1 MRTSVIAA
9 PAPDLPATGQVVRVR
24 GRHWVVTDMRSSAL
38 PPDVKLISEDEGQ
51 TLVTL
56 SSVEEDALG
65 EELAVLWELEP
76 GRMVRDTATLPDL
89 SEGRT
94 DDPDTLAAFLDAI
107 RWGAI
112 TNADAELMQAPFRAG
127 IAIEDFQLDP
137 LVRALGMPRVNL
149 LVADD
154 VGLGKTIEAGLVVQ
168 EMLLRHRARRVMV
181 VCPAPLMTKWR
192 DEMASRFGLD
202 FKIVYSETA
211 RDVRRE
217 RGLNANPFKLYPLTI
232 VSLAWL
238 RGQRCQRLLSEILAG
253 DDAHL
258 PRPVD
263 LLIVDEAHHC
273 APPGQGQYAIDSQ
286 QTRAV
291 ARLARH
297 AEHRLFLS
305 ATPHNGYMESW
316 TALLQMLDP
325 QRFVRGVAPTTAA
338 LNQIMVRRMKSEL
351 TNEDGTRKYPD
362 RDVQEITVE
371 YADHDRAAHQL
382 LKDYTQARRTRLT
395 REQGKAAARAND
407 LVTLMLKKR
416 LCSSPFAFAVT
427 LERHLQT
434 LAGNDSLE
442 ADEAWIADAHSRLL
456 YDGYDDDATLDE
468 EEASAVD
475 VAIRAS
481 GGGHPSEQDL
491 LDTLHTWAGEHGQES
506 DAKTRAL
513 VEFLTGVCKNP
524 DGSWNDERVVV
535 FTEYRDTARWLADIL
550 DRYDLAD
557 DGRLEQLYG
566 GMDDKTRE
574 RITRDFQTPPH
585 LHPVRILLATD
596 TASEGIDLQDQ
607 CHRLVNYDIPFNP
620 NRLEQRA
627 GRIDRYGQKNVP
639 QVFHFVGSHWKDAA
653 PGSADADLDFLSR
666 VATKVQQMRDDL
678 GSVNPVIA
686 AAVERRM
693 LGTDDG
699 KFIVEKVE
707 PKAAAREALKVERD
721 LRAQVERLRR
731 ILRDSEADLHASPAD
746 VHRVLATGLRLG
758 VQLPL
763 EPVADE
769 RSGTTVYRVPALT
782 GAWSRTVSDLTDR
795 DYGQRAISFDS
806 KVAAGR
812 KDLVLAHLNHPLVA
826 MATRLLRA
834 EVWGQGSIA
843 RVASLVVDDLAV
855 TDQVLAVYSRLVLVG
870 QDGVRLHE
878 ELFPAGGLVRGTAFS
893 RLGVNDLARALNAAL
908 APGRTQQPADNHHL
922 TDIGRR
928 WNSLST
934 SLAAAVD
941 ARAKERQ
948 ASLEKSLAKRRD
960 DEKARV
966 NALLDAFERS
976 LREAIDQQTAD
987 YQPAFDMFEPDERDQ
1002 LRADQAAWKARL
1014 AAIPSERAAELAAID
1029 HRYESA
1035 QVLVFPAA
1043 VVHLVPARSHR

>member
-1 MRTSVIAA
+1 MRSAAIAGSV
-9 PAPDLPATGQVVRVR
+9 PDLPALGQVVRVR
-24 GRHWVVTDMRSSAL
+24 GRHWVVTDVRATAL
-38 PPDVKLISEDEGQ
+38 PPDVKLTTQNEGQ

-56 SSVEEDALG
+56 SSVEDDALG
-65 EELAVLWELEP
+65 EDLTVLWELEP
-76 GRMVRDTATLPDL
+76 GRLARDTATLPDL
-89 SEGRT
+89 SEGQT

-112 TNADAELMQAPFRAG
+112 TNADAELMQAPFRSG
-127 IAIEDFQLDP
+127 IAVEDFQLDP

-168 EMLLRHRARRVMV
+168 EMLLRHRIRRAMV
-181 VCPAPLMTKWR
+181 VCPAPLMTKWQE
-192 DEMASRFGLD
+192 EMGSRFGLD
-202 FKIVYSETA
+202 FKIVDSDTA
-211 RDVRRE
+211 REVRRE

-232 VSLAWL
+232 VSLSWL
-238 RGQRCQRLLSEILAG
+238 RGPRCQRLLSEILAG
-253 DDAHL
+253 EDTHL
-258 PRPVD
+258 PRPID

-273 APPGQGQYAIDSQ
+273 APPGRGQYAIDSQ

-291 ARLARH
+291 ARLARQ

-325 QRFVRGVAPTTAA
+325 QRFVRGVAPTTSA

-351 TNEDGTRKYPD
+351 TNEDGSRKYPD
-362 RDVQEITVE
+362 RDVQEISVD
-371 YADHDRAAHQL
+371 YADRDRAVHQL
-382 LKDYTQARRTRLT
+382 LKDYTEKRRTRLAKE
-395 REQGKAAARAND
+395 RGKAAAQAND

-416 LCSSPFAFAVT
+416 LCSSPFAFTVT
-427 LERHLQT
+427 LDRHMQT
-434 LAGNDSLE
+434 LAEAEAMD
-442 ADEAWIADAHSRLL
+442 ADEEWIADAQGRLL
-456 YDGYDDDATLDE
+456 YDGYDDDDTLDA

-481 GGGHPSEQDL
+481 GGGHASEQEL
-491 LDTLHTWAGEHGQES
+491 LDELQAWTTDHGQES
-506 DAKTRAL
+506 DAKAHAL
-513 VEFLTGVCKNP
+513 VEFLTSVCKNA
-524 DGSWNDERVVV
+524 DGTWNDERVVV

-550 DRYDLAD
+550 DRYDLAEG
-557 DGRLEQLYG
+557 GRLEQLYG
-566 GMDDKTRE
+566 GMDDKQRE
-574 RITRDFQTPPH
+574 RITSDFQAPPH

-627 GRIDRYGQKNVP
+627 GRIDRYGQKHVP
-639 QVFHFVGSHWKDAA
+639 QVFHFVGSHWKDAP

-666 VATKVQQMRDDL
+666 VATKVQQMRDDI

-693 LGTDDG
+693 LGTDD
-699 KFIVEKVE
+699 KFVVEKVE

-721 LRAQVERLRR
+721 LRTQVDRLRR
-731 ILRDSEADLHASPAD
+731 VLRESKEGLHAGPAD
-746 VHRVLATGLRLG
+746 VHRVVTTGLRLG

-763 EPVADE
+763 EPVTDE
-769 RSGTTVYRVPALT
+769 RSGSTVYNVPALT
-782 GAWSRTVSDLTDR
+782 GTWSRTVTDLVDR
-795 DYGQRAISFDS
+795 DYGQRPISFDAE
-806 KVAAGR
+806 VAAGR

-834 EVWGQGSIA
+834 EVWGKGNLA
-843 RVASLVVDDLAV
+843 RAASLVVDDPAV
-855 TDQVLAVYSRLVLVG
+855 TDPVLAAYSRLVLVG
-870 QDGVRLHE
+870 RDGVRLHE

-893 RLGVNDLARALNAAL
+893 RLGVNDLARALDAAL
-908 APGRTQQPADNHHL
+908 APGRTQQPADQHHL
-922 TDIGRR
+922 AEIGRR
-928 WNSLST
+928 WDSLKNSLG
-934 SLAAAVD
+934 AAVD

-948 ASLEKSLAKRRD
+948 ASLDKSLSKRRD

-966 NALLDAFERS
+966 NTLLDAFEKS
-976 LREAIDQQTAD
+976 LRAAIDQQTAD
-987 YQPAFDMFEPDERDQ
+987 YQPAFDLFEPDERDQ

-1014 AAIPSERAAELAAID
+1014 DAIPAERAAEQAAID
-1029 HRYESA
+1029 SRYESA